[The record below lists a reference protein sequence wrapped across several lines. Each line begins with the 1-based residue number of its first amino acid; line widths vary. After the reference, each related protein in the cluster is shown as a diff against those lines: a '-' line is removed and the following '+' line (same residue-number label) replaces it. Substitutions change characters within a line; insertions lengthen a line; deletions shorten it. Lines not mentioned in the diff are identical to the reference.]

1 MSQSDDEEKRAQAK
15 FIDFLHKQLKNRPL
29 GGRNNFQQ
37 NIYSCIILLY
47 LRMEEEYERN

>member
-1 MSQSDDEEKRAQAK
+1 MMKKKRAQAK

-37 NIYSCIILLY
+37 NVYSCMILLY